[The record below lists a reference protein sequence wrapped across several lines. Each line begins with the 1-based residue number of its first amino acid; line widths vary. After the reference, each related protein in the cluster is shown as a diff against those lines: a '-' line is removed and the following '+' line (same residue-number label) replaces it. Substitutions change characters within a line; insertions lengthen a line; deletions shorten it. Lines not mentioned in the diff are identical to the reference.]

1 MGVTRYFYDTE
12 FIDDGVTIELISIGI
27 VCDDG
32 REYYAVNAD
41 VSQDRIVQNTWLREH
56 VWPSL
61 PTTSLPPARYTFGR
75 VAHPSLG
82 RLDMTDSVVIP
93 RWVIAE
99 EVKEFLLDPLS
110 DDPTGQIELWAD
122 YCAYDHVV
130 LAQLWGSM
138 IALPAGIPMFTN
150 DIQQAARG
158 VSGALP
164 EQETGQHNA
173 LADARHVRTLY
184 EHLHREIG

>member
-27 VCDDG
+27 VASDG

-61 PTTSLPPARYTFGR
+61 PTTPIPDSAWPR
-75 VAHPSLG
+75 VVHQSLG
-82 RLDMTDSVVIP
+82 RLDMNDPAVTRRRI
-93 RWVIAE
+93 IAD

-122 YCAYDHVV
+122 YAAYDHVV

-138 IALPAGIPMFTN
+138 IALPAGIPMFTH

-158 VSGALP
+158 VSGGLP

-184 EHLHREIG
+184 EHLHREVG